1 MPHHGLRQVL
11 EHALRRT
18 SFDKYHESLENF
30 FNDPA
35 FDAQFARMLHAKRFD
50 ALSLAELFHPLYA
63 GIYNKD
69 VIDWLTEIL
78 EYTIH
83 LNFRGFSDRV
93 VVENIPYHRL
103 FLDTLRYVN
112 ELEAESADS
121 ELVEHPMQLLTDDE
135 ERYPDIHPEYFTF
148 KREFT
153 ENFVYEMM
161 KIDISVRGFNTIQ
174 HVVLVNALS
183 MHIARQLK
191 AQNIPIDL
199 GLVAG
204 ATLCHDIGKYGVKGD
219 EARRIAYYHY
229 FYTYEWY
236 DARGLEKMGN
246 IATNHSTWDLELYNL
261 TIEALILIY
270 ADFRVKNLRKHGQD
284 VMSVISLDASY
295 QVILDKL
302 DNVDEAKKNR
312 YTRVYARLVDF
323 EVYLKRLGISV
334 DMNEAPD
341 PSYKRDP
348 FSHFALLEGDKVIRN
363 IIDFSI
369 DHNLTVMHRFSRD
382 DSFNALMEAVRGEN
396 DKLTLRQYLD
406 LLYEYS
412 SYFTLKQKKMV
423 MHFLFDL
430 LLADADDIRRDASRL
445 IGYLVANYDDDYKK
459 EIPPSVSYDTLQG
472 TKAYHDLLHTIL
484 FPNVNLL
491 DHKERLQYNLINIH
505 EELFRL
511 IRGKDTPYPS
521 LYMEWFKPEY
531 DFSDSTR
538 IILARTLFSAPLEIL
553 TEEEIKRV
561 EDFLLDLLH
570 HGTEE
575 TRLVV
580 LDILHWSEGKLALR
594 PRMQEAAQAL
604 IPTQDTC
611 DLLPES
617 FLLYKIAQRYD
628 ETAPLPQPLSACF
641 RSPQSSTAGIFLS
654 NLKTETPWIV
664 KKINIEI
671 LYMAATEHEAH
682 LLHVAFHYC
691 NLLKVSEFDIVRE
704 QAGRHLV
711 QLVRHMKPAEVNDI
725 AIELLRGLEMND
737 YNFVRMIPKFLGE
750 ILLYLEPREL
760 NEILDD
766 FDVKLKSDGLETLHA
781 ILHTLGRSIELY
793 DEYIEKGNEYA
804 TLHNKRRNR
813 LIGLLISV
821 ISSPKLLVHTEAF
834 AVLGS
839 YIFNS
844 RRIYQETQAYYL
856 REYGKKILTLLTT
869 EDEGFTYLSNAYS
882 LNQIY
887 KCITEYQLTRGEI
900 VIPNIDKVAFFPG
913 TFDPFSLGHL
923 AICRDVRN
931 LGYEVYVSIDEFSW
945 SKKPLPYLMREKIV
959 EMSVSAERNVYIFPS
974 DIQMNIANEKNMQ
987 TLKELFAGK
996 TLTLLVG
1003 ADVVE
1008 NASAYRHNETLRA
1021 LPHLIYM
1028 RRQQMG
1034 EHSEKAIQEK
1044 VTGPY
1049 ELVSL
1054 DLDLQFISS
1063 TLIRDSIDNNRDI
1076 SHLVNP
1082 MVRDYI
1088 MEHKLYKR
1096 DDPFKTTVTSSQYT
1110 LKASREITQSDL
1122 DFITSV
1128 TKEDIMV
1135 HVREEKPTV
1144 LRFIATDT
1152 DELLCVVLYE
1162 KIEIIDL
1169 YYYFRHIPT
1178 ISTIRESTRGPIAY
1192 LHGVFISRRFNSL
1205 REELVNEAF
1214 AHIVSHNFDNILF
1227 TNKMRYNKE
1236 YTDLLTQSGFR
1247 YLAKEESHDTMLV
1260 DSSNPVTLNLDIE
1273 KFIKK
1278 PYNAHPSVTQV
1289 IRENRKRM
1297 KETLTE
1303 LFPNTLILS
1312 FTRSMINQKLI
1323 ERITAYNGVPVVP
1336 TQPRKLG
1343 PAMCVP
1349 FGEHLNGE
1357 IVPNT
1362 ITKTIHTEKT
1372 FSKSI
1377 ENFTIKSFP
1386 YYLPLD
1392 DQCKI
1397 INAFDKPVLL
1407 VDDLLHKGYRIRVVK
1422 PALERN
1428 GVGIEK
1434 MFVGILS
1441 MKGLEFAMAENL
1453 EVDYCYFVPR
1463 LRYWFKESDLYPYIG
1478 GDMVDTRLVN
1488 GTLIPT
1494 INMLLPYV
1502 SPSFIKKGT
1511 NEALYAFSRICLEN
1525 AHQLFSQLERVY
1537 LDLNGKTVSLRDI
1550 FDVLHHPRIPDYKG
1564 VEDMDLHVSASIKND
1579 IHLLKRLE
1587 ASIIRSSGED
1597 E

>member
-1 MPHHGLRQVL
+1 MADRGLRQVL
-11 EHALRRT
+11 ELALRRT
-18 SFDKYHESLENF
+18 SFDKHHEKLEAYFTDPNF
-30 FNDPA
+30 DIQ
-35 FDAQFARMLHAKRFD
+35 FDRMLHAKRFD

-69 VIDWLTEIL
+69 VLDWLTEIL
-78 EYTIH
+78 EYTMH
-83 LNFRGFSDRV
+83 LNFQGFSDRV
-93 VVENIPYHRL
+93 TVDHIPYHRL
-103 FLDTLRYVN
+103 FLDCLRYLN
-112 ELEAESADS
+112 RLETETPDAD
-121 ELVEHPMQLLTDDE
+121 LVAHPMQLLTETE

-153 ENFVYEMM
+153 ENFIYEMM
-161 KIDISVRGFNTIQ
+161 KIDLSVRGYNTIQ

-191 AQNIPIDL
+191 ATDFPIDL

-204 ATLCHDIGKYGVKGD
+204 STLCHDIGKYGVKGD
-219 EARRIAYYHY
+219 EAKRIAYYHY

-261 TIEALILIY
+261 TIEALLLIY
-270 ADFRVKNLRKHGQD
+270 ADFRVKNLRVGSLD
-284 VMSVISLDASY
+284 VMSVISLDESY

-334 DMNEAPD
+334 DIDAKPD
-341 PSYKRDP
+341 LEFTRDS
-348 FSHFALLEGDKVIRN
+348 FSHFALIEGDRVIRN
-363 IIDFSI
+363 MIDFSI

-382 DSFNALMEAVRGEN
+382 DSFNALMETVRGEN

-423 MHFLFDL
+423 MQFLFDL
-430 LLADADDIRRDASRL
+430 LLAEADDIRRDASRL
-445 IGYLVANYDDDYKK
+445 IGYLLANYDDDYKK

-472 TKAYHDLLHTIL
+472 TKAYQELLHSIL

-491 DHKERLQYNLINIH
+491 DHKVRLQYNLINIH
-505 EELFRL
+505 KELFRL
-511 IRGKDTPYPS
+511 IEEKNTPYPS
-521 LYMEWFKPEY
+521 LFLEWLDPSY
-531 DFSDSTR
+531 DFTDHTRMILGRTLLYAPQSLFTDAEMTR
-538 IILARTLFSAPLEIL
+538 I
-553 TEEEIKRV
+553 
-561 EDFLLDLLH
+561 EDFLLRLLD
-570 HGTEE
+570 GENEE
-575 TRLVV
+575 IRLVV
-580 LDILHWSEGKLALR
+580 LDILHQEQTGLLER
-594 PRMQEAAQAL
+594 PRLRECVDEL
-604 IPTQDTC
+604 IQHR
-611 DLLPES
+611 ES
-617 FLLYKIAQRYD
+617 CEQMTESYLLYRIAGRY
-628 ETAPLPQPLSACF
+628 APDISLPRDLQACF
-641 RSPQSSTAGIFLS
+641 QSLDSGMSEIFLR
-654 NLKTETPWIV
+654 NLKSETPWIV

-671 LYMAATEHEAH
+671 LHLAATEHKAK
-682 LLHVAFHYC
+682 LLHVAIHYC

-704 QAGRHLV
+704 QAG
-711 QLVRHMKPAEVNDI
+711 QYLVRLVAHMSPEEVNDV
-725 AIELLRGLEMND
+725 AIELLRGLEMNN
-737 YNFVRMIPKFLGE
+737 YNFVRMIPKYLGE

-766 FDVKLKSDGLETLHA
+766 FDIKLKSDGLETLHA

-793 DEYIEKGNEYA
+793 DEYIEKGSEDA
-804 TLHNKRRNR
+804 QLHNQRRNR
-813 LIGLLISV
+813 MIGLLISV
-821 ISSPKLLVHTEAF
+821 ISSPKILVHTEAF
-834 AVLGS
+834 AVLGA

-844 RRIYQETQAYYL
+844 DRIYPETQAYYL

-887 KCITEYQLTRGEI
+887 KCITEIQLTHGEI
-900 VIPNIDKVAFFPG
+900 RIPNIDKIAFFPG

-931 LGYEVYVSIDEFSW
+931 RGYEVYVSIDEFSW

-959 EMSVSAERNVYIFPS
+959 EMSISSEKDVYIFPS
-974 DIQMNIANEKNMQ
+974 DIQINIANEKRVQ
-987 TLKELFAGK
+987 TLQQLFAGK
-996 TLTLLVG
+996 ELTMLVG

-1008 NASAYRHNETLRA
+1008 NASAYKTNHTLRE
-1021 LPHLIYM
+1021 LSHLIYLRM
-1028 RRQQMG
+1028 QQMG
-1034 EHSEKAIQEK
+1034 PHTEELIRDKL
-1044 VTGPY
+1044 TGSY
-1049 ELVSL
+1049 ELMAL
-1054 DLDLQFISS
+1054 EQDLQFISS

-1110 LKASREITQSDL
+1110 METARQIDAADL
-1122 DFITSV
+1122 EFIHSV
-1128 TKEDIMV
+1128 AKEDIMV

-1144 LRFIATDT
+1144 LRFRATDT
-1152 DELLCVVLYE
+1152 GELLCVALYE
-1162 KIEIIDL
+1162 KIEIMDL

-1178 ISTIRESTRGPIAY
+1178 ISAIRESTRGPIAY
-1192 LHGVFISRRFNSL
+1192 LHGVFISRRFGNL
-1205 REELVNEAF
+1205 REELINEAF
-1214 AHIVSHNFDNILF
+1214 AHVVSNNFDNMLF

-1236 YTDLLTQSGFR
+1236 YTELLLQSGFR
-1247 YLAKEESHDTMLV
+1247 YIAEDPVHDTMLV
-1260 DSSNPVTLNLDIE
+1260 DTSNPVTINLDIE

-1278 PYNAHPSVTQV
+1278 PYNAHPSVSQT
-1289 IRENRKRM
+1289 IKENRKRL
-1297 KETLTE
+1297 KETMTE

-1312 FTRSMINQKLI
+1312 FTRNMINQKLI
-1323 ERITAYNGVPVVP
+1323 EQITAYNQVPSVP

-1343 PAMCVP
+1343 EAICVP

-1357 IVPNT
+1357 VVPNT
-1362 ITKTIHTEKT
+1362 VTKTIHTEKT
-1372 FSKSI
+1372 FDKPI
-1377 ENFTIKSFP
+1377 KRFTIKSFP

-1397 INAFDKPVLL
+1397 IDAFDRKVLL

-1428 GVGIEK
+1428 GVEIEK

-1441 MKGLEFAMAENL
+1441 MKGLEFAMAEDL
-1453 EVDYCYFVPR
+1453 DVEYSYFVPR

-1478 GDMVDTRLVN
+1478 GDMVATGLVN

-1494 INMLLPYV
+1494 INMILPYV
-1502 SPSFIKKGT
+1502 SPSFIKEGT
-1511 NEALYAFSRICLEN
+1511 NEAIYAFSKVCLEN
-1525 AHQLFSQLERVY
+1525 AGTLFTQLEQVY
-1537 LDLNGKTVSLRDI
+1537 LDQNGKTVALRDI
-1550 FDVLHHPRIPDYKG
+1550 FDILHHPRIPDYKG
-1564 VEDMDLHVSASIKND
+1564 LEDMDLNVSTSIRND
-1579 IHLLKRLE
+1579 LNLLKRLE
-1587 ASIIRSSGED
+1587 ASVIRNVGRD